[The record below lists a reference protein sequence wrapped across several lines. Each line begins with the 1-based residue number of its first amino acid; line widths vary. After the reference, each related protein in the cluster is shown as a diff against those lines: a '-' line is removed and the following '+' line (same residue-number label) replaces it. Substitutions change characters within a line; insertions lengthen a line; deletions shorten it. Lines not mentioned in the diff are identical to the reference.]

1 MSVSTKQS
9 ASKKTVL
16 PFVLIDYTIPSRIYN
31 SLALALALALV
42 LACRFKPLIVALSL
56 SSFNC
61 DRYEQSTL

>member
-31 SLALALALALV
+31 SLALALALV